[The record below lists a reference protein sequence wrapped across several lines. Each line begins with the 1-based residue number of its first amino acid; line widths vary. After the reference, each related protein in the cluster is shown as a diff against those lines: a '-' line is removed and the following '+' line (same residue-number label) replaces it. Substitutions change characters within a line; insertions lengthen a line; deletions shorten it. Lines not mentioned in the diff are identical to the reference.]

1 MAYGSRTPEGH
12 VRHLL
17 NACGTV
23 NLLDLLRVPRGLSLC
38 LDTPTPM
45 TLAALSD
52 TLIPSSGEGAG
63 IAASFMSM
71 DGRLDACLDADAP
84 CLRDDFVLVGA
95 GGPPRMKLEKVVVR
109 SSLIPRRLSLSEPDD
124 FSAS

>member
-1 MAYGSRTPEGH
+1 MI
-12 VRHLL
+12 
-17 NACGTV
+17 
-23 NLLDLLRVPRGLSLC
+23 
-38 LDTPTPM
+38 
-45 TLAALSD
+45 LAALSD
-52 TLIPSSGEGAG
+52 TLNPSSGGGVG

-95 GGPPRMKLEKVVVR
+95 GGPPRMKLEKVVAR
-109 SSLIPRRLSLSEPDD
+109 SSLLPRRLPLSEPDD